1 MALGAESTGSESL
14 LADGR
19 APRGEVGSLRPQGLE
34 SEAALGIQ
42 SLTFSG
48 FTQPGSRGCS
58 WDGGYG
64 EAAGRGAHV
73 GASGRLTGAGPGASC
88 APASLL
94 ACAPA

>member
-19 APRGEVGSLRPQGLE
+19 APRGEVGLLRPQG
-34 SEAALGIQ
+34 LGIQ

-58 WDGGYG
+58 WNGGYG
-64 EAAGRGAHV
+64 EAAGWGAHV
-73 GASGRLTGAGPGASC
+73 GASGWLTGAGPGPSC
-88 APASLL
+88 APA
-94 ACAPA
+94 